1 MIPVDR
7 LSVKAGE
14 GWVWG
19 EGVFGLHRALDPHGA
34 DLLWSENLWVRI
46 AGLDPDPCIPWNH
59 PGFQDLQW
67 SLLIHPFGTRPV
79 DPSGQL
85 GQGWLSWSVI

>member
-34 DLLWSENLWVRI
+34 VLLWSENLWVE
-46 AGLDPDPCIPWNH
+46 
-59 PGFQDLQW
+59 
-67 SLLIHPFGTRPV
+67 
-79 DPSGQL
+79 
-85 GQGWLSWSVI
+85 